1 MSAFL
6 SKQIPYTYSFRKQ
19 FLIATILGLILA
31 FILIFLRPF
40 DTDGFESN
48 HKYLILSAFGILFSI
63 LYMINAKIENLWYNR
78 ENKKWK
84 IKHEIVSFLSLLF
97 VSGIIIH
104 FYNQVFLNDFF
115 NYEYKE
121 YEYIKHGLWF
131 FRRFI
136 IPVMLILLPFY
147 IYLRNK
153 FGDLIASE
161 SLSEIKFTGINK
173 GENILIPKEALLF
186 IKASE
191 NYVEIFHT
199 KNKTIHHTTFR
210 NTLTAMNKQAPFLY
224 QCHRSYLVNISKIKV
239 VKGNSQNAKIEF
251 HHDNLDI
258 PLSKSHYK
266 TIKSALSI

>member
-1 MSAFL
+1 MLVFL

-31 FILIFLRPF
+31 FILVFLRPF

-63 LYMINAKIENLWYNR
+63 LYMINARMENWWYHH
-78 ENKKWK
+78 ENKNWK

-97 VSGIIIH
+97 VSSIIIH

-121 YEYIKHGLWF
+121 YEYLKHGLWF

-136 IPVMLILLPFY
+136 MPVMLILLPFY

-153 FGDLIASE
+153 FGDLITAE
-161 SLSEIKFTGINK
+161 SLSEFKFSGINK
-173 GENILIPKEALLF
+173 GEEILILKEDVLF

-191 NYVEIFHT
+191 NYVDIFHT
-199 KNKTIHHTTFR
+199 KNNTIQQTTFR
-210 NTLTAMNKQAPFLY
+210 NTLTAIKSQAPFLY
-224 QCHRSYLVNISKIKV
+224 QCHRSYLVNIAKIKV

-251 HHDNLDI
+251 HHDDLDI